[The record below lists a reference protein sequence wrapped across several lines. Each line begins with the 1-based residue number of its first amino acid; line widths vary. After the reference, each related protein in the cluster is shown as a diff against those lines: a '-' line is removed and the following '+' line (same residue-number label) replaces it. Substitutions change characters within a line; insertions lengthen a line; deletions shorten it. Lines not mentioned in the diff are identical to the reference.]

1 MSSDQEHRTS
11 ARIEE
16 LIKATEERTRAEERV
31 GNLLENI
38 ERGQDT
44 LRSEVKALSGQVD
57 TLSRC
62 VSGIQTMVI
71 LVAQYMAVVAGQDTS
86 QVQTILQELL
96 AKSGITFG
104 DQAKVQVD
112 GDMVGGNREG

>member
-1 MSSDQEHRTS
+1 MAEPQNGTS
-11 ARIEE
+11 ARIED
-16 LIKATEERTRAEERV
+16 LIRVTEQRTRAEERV
-31 GNLLENI
+31 SNLLQSI
-38 ERGQDT
+38 EQGQDT

-86 QVQTILQELL
+86 QVQAILQDLL

-104 DQAKVQVD
+104 DSAHVD
-112 GDMVGGNREG
+112 VGGDMVGGSKEG